1 METPD
6 NNLRKKGEEV
16 SRRDLIKKVA
26 KGALSLG
33 GIVVAGAAG
42 GIGARNAE
50 ALFEKPPESIAQ
62 NPLQEIVDE
71 RYAIFS
77 QAIDSGD
84 SESVLLAIFLVK
96 KYEKE
101 LAEIANFHTALQG
114 ELEKLKHNSA
124 ASAGVQNELTFLEQ
138 RHREV
143 VNQIDTL
150 KRDLVVKYLENEVH
164 LPQEGEKIKAGPEQ
178 EGRYTNI

>member
-1 METPD
+1 MGWCISLFTVLLGGVHYGNSRQQFTE
-6 NNLRKKGEEV
+6 KGEEV

-84 SESVLLAIFLVK
+84 SESVLLAIFWSKNTK
-96 KYEKE
+96 KSLLK
-101 LAEIANFHTALQG
+101 LQISHG
-114 ELEKLKHNSA
+114 A
-124 ASAGVQNELTFLEQ
+124 P
-138 RHREV
+138 RR
-143 VNQIDTL
+143 
-150 KRDLVVKYLENEVH
+150 
-164 LPQEGEKIKAGPEQ
+164 P
-178 EGRYTNI
+178 